1 MEEDLN
7 LPKST
12 ILSLVKKCSTAGS
25 TQTSKDLYPFL
36 NVIAID
42 FIKTVSGRANE
53 ICAQEGKK
61 TINTE
66 HIFRAARDLQMNDL
80 ADLLQEW
87 FDAHGSNMKKHV
99 KLAPKHG
106 DMTEEQLR
114 AE

>member
-12 ILSLVKKCSTAGS
+12 MLALVKKYVKSGS

-42 FIKTVSGRANE
+42 FIKTISTRANE
-53 ICAQEGKK
+53 ICTLEGKK

-66 HIFRAARDLQMNDL
+66 HIFKAARDLGMSDI
-80 ADLLQEW
+80 AGKLQEW
-87 FDAHGSNMKKHV
+87 FDAFGSNMKKHV

-106 DMTEEQLR
+106 DMTEE
-114 AE
+114 